1 MAFWRKWIAILWPFA
16 VFVHVA
22 FGAGRM
28 LFGCDAL
35 DMFSVCYFS
44 SNARP
49 QYIAETI
56 GNVYA
61 VCWVHR
67 AWMTLKGK
75 NNTKFS
81 SSNIPCIHDELYF
94 PTEFRAAIWHALINY
109 GPCSYSMCDLIK
121 LNSAK
126 FWTFFFFLL
135 DNNFHVGFQYSMAF
149 AQWKWLTWRRRR
161 VHSMLSRMRVSC
173 ETLENAACGIKKYS
187 RNNRNIHQMIHLFAV
202 CCCCC
207 CVKITSHMST

>member
-1 MAFWRKWIAILWPFA
+1 MCITYIQEYFVVCISCNSHIVEVMAFWRKWIAILWPFA
-16 VFVHVA
+16 VFVQVA

-35 DMFSVCYFS
+35 DLFSVCYFS
-44 SNARP
+44 FNARP

-126 FWTFFFFLL
+126 FWTFFFFFAWQQFSCWLPVFNGICAVKMAHMKKKTSSL
-135 DNNFHVGFQYSMAF
+135 DALPHACFLRNT
-149 AQWKWLTWRRRR
+149 WKRCMW
-161 VHSMLSRMRVSC
+161 H
-173 ETLENAACGIKKYS
+173 
-187 RNNRNIHQMIHLFAV
+187 
-202 CCCCC
+202 
-207 CVKITSHMST
+207 